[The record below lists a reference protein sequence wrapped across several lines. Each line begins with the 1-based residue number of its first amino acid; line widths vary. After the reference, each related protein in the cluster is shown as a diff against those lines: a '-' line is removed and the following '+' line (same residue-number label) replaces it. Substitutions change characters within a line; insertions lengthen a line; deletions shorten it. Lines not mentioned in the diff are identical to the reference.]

1 MQQKKRIS
9 SIAFLIILI
18 FFSKPVFSQTE
29 LEISPFEDEFFALP
43 EQEVKAEPKKE
54 TDSVFQQITEES
66 QDDSPDSE
74 DEYKPVSFSPVKKF
88 SVINVGATGMFF
100 ADETLGYL
108 RQQRSR

>member
-43 EQEVKAEPKKE
+43 EQEVKVEPKKE

-74 DEYKPVSFSPVKKF
+74 DEYKPVSF
-88 SVINVGATGMFF
+88 
-100 ADETLGYL
+100 
-108 RQQRSR
+108 